1 MPTGPADLL
10 AELPRRLADET
21 IIWLATTR
29 PDGRPHLLAIWFVHV
44 DDALWIATGAD
55 SVKITNL
62 RANPAVSVSLESGM
76 RSAVGEG
83 SARIVTA
90 PFPDAVVAAF
100 VERFDWDIANG
111 SDADM
116 GALALVRIDIDRW
129 RR

>member
-10 AELPRRLADET
+10 AELPRRLAEET

-29 PDGRPHLLAIWFVHV
+29 PDGRPHLIAIWFVHF
-44 DDALWIATGAD
+44 DGALWIATGAD

-83 SARIVTA
+83 TARIIA
-90 PFPDAVVAAF
+90 PPFPRTVVDAF
-100 VERFDWDIANG
+100 LERFDWDIADG

-116 GALALVRIDIDRW
+116 GSLALVRLDIDRW